1 MNAMMKL
8 VVMIVVANV
17 IVWFLFVANQSTS
30 DQLQHDQQE
39 VLLQAATATGMPAIV
54 NFAERKMLKRILEI
68 RDQAINTTTYIVD
81 MNGHPHKI
89 CDSIGYGFPY
99 STQFTNPSQNPLKDV
114 VLSQAEPNGLF
125 SSPTSEGTW
134 ISCVDPANKHNMQ
147 VVYVEPRVIVSPFPL
162 SASSDL
168 RLENAGSIG
177 VQVNRAAALR
187 GGGGDFRI
195 DQPE

>member
-8 VVMIVVANV
+8 AAMIVVANV
-17 IVWFLFVANQSTS
+17 IVWFLFVYNQSTS
-30 DQLQHDQQE
+30 DRLQHDQQE
-39 VLLQAATATGMPAIV
+39 VLLRAADAIGMPTIV
-54 NFAERKMLKRILEI
+54 NFEERKMLKRILEI

-99 STQFTNPSQNPLKDV
+99 STQFTNPEQNPLKTV

-125 SSPTSEGTW
+125 SSPTSEGAW
-134 ISCVDPANKHNMQ
+134 ISCVDPVSKHMQ

-162 SASSDL
+162 SGSSDL
-168 RLENAGSIG
+168 SLETATSIG
-177 VQVNRAAALR
+177 FKSTGPQR
-187 GGGGDFRI
+187 
-195 DQPE
+195 

>member
-8 VVMIVVANV
+8 AVMIVVANV

-81 MNGHPHKI
+81 MNGRPHKI

-114 VLSQAEPNGLF
+114 VISQAEPNGLF

-134 ISCVDPANKHNMQ
+134 ISCVDPVNKHMQ

-162 SASSDL
+162 SASGDL
-168 RLENAGSIG
+168 RLETATPIG
-177 VQVNRAAALR
+177 AQVNRAAALR
-187 GGGGDFRI
+187 GGDGDFRI

>member
-1 MNAMMKL
+1 MNAMMRL
-8 VVMIVVANV
+8 VAMVVVANV
-17 IVWFLFVANQSTS
+17 IVWFLFVANKSTS

-81 MNGHPHKI
+81 MNGRPHKI

-134 ISCVDPANKHNMQ
+134 ISCVDPVNKHMQ

-162 SASSDL
+162 SASGDL
-168 RLENAGSIG
+168 RLETATPIG
-177 VQVNRAAALR
+177 AQVNRAAALR
-187 GGGGDFRI
+187 GGDGDFRI